1 MLVVALVMNEWVFV
15 LSAGRKLSSANLFG
29 DSNFAVLKQSNNVN
43 NKQGAFF
50 GKCDGSAVC
59 TL

>member
-1 MLVVALVMNEWVFV
+1 MTWRDGLTHNEWVIFYPAD
-15 LSAGRKLSSANLFG
+15 AGRKLSSANLFG

-50 GKCDGSAVC
+50 GECDG
-59 TL
+59 